1 MGIPLVSVAH
11 QLKALADDSRLRIL
25 AALSPEPLSVN
36 ELLAVVQMGQSRVS
50 RHLKIL
56 SEAGFLRHERIGS
69 RVYYGLVAPGP
80 DSSVARFLHALG
92 LPATPGRT
100 PDGFPVE
107 VTLDLS
113 RLAHLLEN
121 RRQDS
126 LEHFQKYG
134 IDQDHLQM
142 EFVDADFYRQA
153 ILAILPDPPGLTVD
167 LGCGPGLL
175 AGQLLGRGAE
185 VIGIDQSSNLLARA
199 RRNCPAG
206 DFRAGTLERI
216 PLDDGQADLVIAA
229 MVLHHLPDPARGLR
243 EIFRVL
249 RPGGYLIVAD
259 LERHE
264 EEAMLARFADFWP
277 GFEAERLREML
288 AAEGFSPE
296 QTRKGRGAGRLSSVV
311 LLARRVGATK
321 GPRKTGTL
329 AQAGRK

>member
-1 MGIPLVSVAH
+1 M
-11 QLKALADDSRLRIL
+11 
-25 AALSPEPLSVN
+25 N

-69 RVYYGLVAPGP
+69 RVYYGLVPPGL
-80 DSSVARFLHALG
+80 DSSAGRFLDALG
-92 LPATPGRT
+92 LPAEPGRL
-100 PDGFPVE
+100 PPGFPAE
-107 VTLDLS
+107 AGLDLT

-134 IDQDHLQM
+134 IDQDHLQK

-153 ILAILPDPPGLTVD
+153 ILSLLPGSPGLAVD

-175 AGQLLGRGAE
+175 AGQLLERGAA

-199 RRNCPAG
+199 RRNFPAA

-216 PLDDGQADLVIAA
+216 PLDDGRADLVIAA

-249 RPGGYLIVAD
+249 RPGGFLIVAD

-264 EEAMLARFADFWP
+264 EETMLARFADFWP
-277 GFEAERLREML
+277 GFETERLREML
-288 AAEGFSPE
+288 EAGGFSLE
-296 QTRKGRGAGRLSSVV
+296 QTRNGRGAGRLNSVV
-311 LLARRVGATK
+311 LLARRADETK
-321 GPRKTGTL
+321 GTRKKTGTL
-329 AQAGRK
+329 AHAGNK